1 LITNRICAKHVWWYV
16 VINDF
21 LKITKATPK
30 FVSLEKKPEKNSIE
44 LSNVHYRKNSCVSA
58 GVAVCK
64 FLWATIC
71 SFSFEISI
79 DKTFCHSIL
88 IVKRPLQ
95 IFLAV
100 IFFTHSICKLEFY
113 QPTKKTLLKDAFANH
128 WNCPGTFLKKST
140 RIKIALKALNKIYKL
155 LALTHYV
162 IYEKI
167 EKLKTLKW
175 FVLGS
180 FWVTLKKNM
189 DSNQQKKNQNTLVI
203 IIFF

>member
-1 LITNRICAKHVWWYV
+1 MIKSHKIIISMKWPTQGRISKNKNTWQQFAKAQFMKNKIVLVWKTLLAITYVWWYV

-21 LKITKATPK
+21 LKITKATTK

-64 FLWATIC
+64 FLWGTIC

-79 DKTFCHSIL
+79 DKTFCHSIV
-88 IVKRPLQ
+88 IFKRPLQ

-113 QPTKKTLLKDAFANH
+113 QPRKKR
-128 WNCPGTFLKKST
+128 C
-140 RIKIALKALNKIYKL
+140 
-155 LALTHYV
+155 
-162 IYEKI
+162 
-167 EKLKTLKW
+167 
-175 FVLGS
+175 
-180 FWVTLKKNM
+180 
-189 DSNQQKKNQNTLVI
+189 
-203 IIFF
+203 